1 MICYMGSEEG
11 LYICLHLT
19 VFFLFFSRSM
29 ESKNHMIIERA
40 TIELGSTGSTEK
52 NECVRNI
59 TIGEEIQNFN

>member
-1 MICYMGSEEG
+1 
-11 LYICLHLT
+11 
-19 VFFLFFSRSM
+19 M
-29 ESKNHMIIERA
+29 ESKTHLLIERA